1 MKLDITLEQIIHILI
16 KRLPLILLFACLA
29 GIASAV
35 YSWQCLDNV
44 YQTSST
50 VMVSNSKK
58 VSVSAEQM
66 TSSDYKFN
74 VQLVN
79 SYSVLCRTNR
89 VLDQVIATLDLPMTT
104 NQLGSMI
111 SVVSEKN
118 TDIIYI
124 FVTSGDPILAQN
136 ICNTM
141 TSVFQKEVINIM
153 KMDNVRI
160 IDKAPL
166 PRNPVAPNRDRNV
179 LIGVMLGMIFGVAL
193 GFALELLDRTVKTD
207 EQIQEILGV
216 PVLGTMPRIKGK
228 K

>member
-1 MKLDITLEQIIHILI
+1 MKSEMTLEQIFHII
-16 KRLPLILLFACLA
+16 VKRLPLIVLFACLA

-35 YSWQCLDNV
+35 YSWQYLDNI

-50 VMVSNSKK
+50 VMVSKSKE
-58 VSVSAEQM
+58 VSVSTEQM
-66 TSSDYKFN
+66 TASEYNFN

-89 VLDQVIATLDLPMTT
+89 VLDQVIAALDLPMTA

-111 SVVSEKN
+111 SVASVNDTE
-118 TDIIYI
+118 IIYI
-124 FVTSGDPILAQN
+124 SVTSGDPILAQN

-153 KMDNVRI
+153 KMDNVQI

-166 PRNPVAPNRDRNV
+166 SLYPVAPNRERNV
-179 LIGVMLGMIFGVAL
+179 LVGVMLGMILGAAL

-216 PVLGTMPRIKGK
+216 PVLGTMPRIKGNK
-228 K
+228 

>member
-35 YSWQCLDNV
+35 YSWQFLDNV

-50 VMVSNSKK
+50 VIVSNSKDVT
-58 VSVSAEQM
+58 VSTEQM

-89 VLDQVIATLDLPMTT
+89 VLDQVIATLDLPMTAI
-104 NQLGSMI
+104 QLGSMI
-111 SVVSEKN
+111 SVASVNK
-118 TDIIYI
+118 TDIINI
-124 FVTSGDPILAQN
+124 SVTSGDPILAQN

-160 IDKAPL
+160 IDEAPL
-166 PRNPVAPNRDRNV
+166 PRNPIAPNRDRNV
-179 LIGVMLGMIFGVAL
+179 LIGVILGMVFGVAL

>member
-1 MKLDITLEQIIHILI
+1 MKSEMTLEQIFHII
-16 KRLPLILLFACLA
+16 VKRLPLIVLFACLA

-35 YSWQCLDNV
+35 YSWQYLDNI

-50 VMVSNSKK
+50 VMVSKSKE
-58 VSVSAEQM
+58 VSVSTEQM
-66 TSSDYKFN
+66 TASEYNFN

-89 VLDQVIATLDLPMTT
+89 VLDQVIAALDLPMTA

-111 SVVSEKN
+111 SVASVNDTE
-118 TDIIYI
+118 IIYI
-124 FVTSGDPILAQN
+124 SVTSGDPILAQN

-153 KMDNVRI
+153 KMDNVQI

-166 PRNPVAPNRDRNV
+166 SLYPIGPNRERNV
-179 LIGVMLGMIFGVAL
+179 LVGVMLGMILGAAL

-216 PVLGTMPRIKGK
+216 PVLGTMPRIKGNK
-228 K
+228 